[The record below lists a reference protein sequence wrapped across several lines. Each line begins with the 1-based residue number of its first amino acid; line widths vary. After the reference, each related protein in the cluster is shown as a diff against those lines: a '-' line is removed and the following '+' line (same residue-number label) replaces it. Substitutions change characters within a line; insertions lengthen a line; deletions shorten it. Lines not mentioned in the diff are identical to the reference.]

1 MNSVER
7 MKYYAENVVQEDP
20 EEEEGGNRRALV
32 DPKNLPEHWPATGQN
47 YDPLCMF
54 VCVYK
59 FYLSYMYYVYHM
71 HI

>member
-20 EEEEGGNRRALV
+20 EDEDGEGGNRRALV

-47 YDPLCMF
+47 YDPF
-54 VCVYK
+54 ICVFK
-59 FYLSYMYYVYHM
+59 STM
-71 HI
+71 

>member
-20 EEEEGGNRRALV
+20 EEEEGEGGGNRKALV

-47 YDPLCMF
+47 YDLLC
-54 VCVYK
+54 VCVFK
-59 FYLSYMYYVYHM
+59 ST
-71 HI
+71 I